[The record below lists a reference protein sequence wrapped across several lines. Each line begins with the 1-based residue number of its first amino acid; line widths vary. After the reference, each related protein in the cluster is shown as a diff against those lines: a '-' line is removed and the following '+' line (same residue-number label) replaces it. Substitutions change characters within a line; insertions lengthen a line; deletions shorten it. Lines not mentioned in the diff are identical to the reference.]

1 MRDAIIEA
9 AKMRVRP
16 VLMTSLTTVLALL
29 PMAFGLGHG
38 SEGNV
43 PLARAIIGAVIGGAT
58 LALIVVPPLLS
69 FVGPLLRP
77 KVEEAV
83 A

>member
-1 MRDAIIEA
+1 MRWKTDSEQNNHRGAGHLWQTVE
-9 AKMRVRP
+9 
-16 VLMTSLTTVLALL
+16 VLAS
-29 PMAFGLGHG
+29 PCH
-38 SEGNV
+38 
-43 PLARAIIGAVIGGAT
+43 GAT